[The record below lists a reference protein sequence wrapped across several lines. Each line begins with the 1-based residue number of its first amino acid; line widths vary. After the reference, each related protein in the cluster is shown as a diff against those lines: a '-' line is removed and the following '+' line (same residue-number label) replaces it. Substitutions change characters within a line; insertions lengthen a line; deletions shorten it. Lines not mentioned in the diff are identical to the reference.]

1 MVMHLHDFLSAVH
14 NVVQPKTYLEIG
26 VQYGYSLGRA
36 TGAKVA
42 IGVDPFP
49 QCGATGNQVIVS
61 SSSDEFF
68 ATGIKQLAEPT
79 IVDFG
84 FIDGLHLY
92 EQALN
97 DFLNLEYYC
106 MPHSV
111 IVMDDVLPR
120 NQEEASRVQCPGDW
134 TGDVWKVTQILL
146 RYRPN
151 LKIVEV
157 NTFPTG
163 TLLVYGFHANPPTI
177 GVNKLR
183 AHALSEYMALD
194 TVPDAVINRAYAVA
208 PEVALSDLKGWF
220 DEQGMGQE

>member
-1 MVMHLHDFLSAVH
+1 MHLHDFLSAVH
-14 NVVQPKTYLEIG
+14 NVVQPQTYLEVG
-26 VQYGYSLGRA
+26 VQFGYSLGRA
-36 TGAKVA
+36 YSAKTA

-49 QCGATGNQVIVS
+49 QCGATGNQIIYS
-61 SSSDEFF
+61 QASDDFF
-68 ATGIKQLAEPT
+68 STGIKLLPEPT

-97 DFLNLEYYC
+97 DFINMEHLC

-111 IVMDDVLPR
+111 IIMDDVLPR
-120 NQEEASRVQCPGDW
+120 NQVEANRTQCPGDW

-146 RYRPN
+146 RYRPE

-157 NTFPTG
+157 NTQPTG
-163 TLLVYGFHANPPTI
+163 TLLVYGFHAQPPTTGI
-177 GVNKLR
+177 NKLR
-183 AHALSEYMALD
+183 AHALSEYMELD
-194 TVPDAVINRAYAVA
+194 AVPEGVINRAYAVA

-220 DEQGMGQE
+220 DEQRMGTK